1 MSTDSDLQRAV
12 LDELRWEPS
21 VEAAR
26 IGVTANAG
34 VVTLTRHVQNYSQK
48 LGAEKA
54 ASRVK
59 GVKAVAEEID
69 VKLPYDLKRGDEDIA
84 AAAIDRL
91 GWNSN
96 IPDHAIQVNVGETLS
111 GIGAPMPEKSILKVL
126 GQQRLSQQGIVSQV
140 DHPGAEVV
148 AGAPVSI
155 DTAQFIGRERLF
167 RR

>member
-96 IPDHAIQVNVGETLS
+96 IPDDAI
-111 GIGAPMPEKSILKVL
+111 
-126 GQQRLSQQGIVSQV
+126 
-140 DHPGAEVV
+140 
-148 AGAPVSI
+148 
-155 DTAQFIGRERLF
+155 
-167 RR
+167 